1 MFYYYYYYYINALH
15 KLRQCPCSLILLG
28 IKSSTWDNL
37 WLTLNS
43 WNSSAGSHEVTFVN
57 ASDRAVGTRLLSSN
71 FIHISLPQKA
81 LFLNISFLLS
91 TQCTQ
96 SCSYSTSRNAQFNQY
111 RCQQQCKKAPS
122 EKHHV
127 DSQCVHFQAQTCNA
141 SMTTTSYIPEIKNQS
156 DFSPTP
162 SRWGGKATTCSCWA
176 NLNAVPSKESQGI
189 TAVWQL
195 PHIYYTWEVISA
207 SLLTWGTY
215 IPLDYILNLDFFV
228 GGGFLLNLC

>member
-141 SMTTTSYIPEIKNQS
+141 SMTTTSYIPEIKKNSQIFHLHQADEEGRPPRAHAEPIWMLCLPRRVRESLQS
-156 DFSPTP
+156 DSYHTFTTHE
-162 SRWGGKATTCSCWA
+162 RW
-176 NLNAVPSKESQGI
+176 SQ
-189 TAVWQL
+189 
-195 PHIYYTWEVISA
+195 
-207 SLLTWGTY
+207 
-215 IPLDYILNLDFFV
+215 PLY
-228 GGGFLLNLC
+228 